1 MNTNLSIYHIFI
13 KIFVMRKRG
22 GKISKINK
30 VMIFSIV
37 FMTFLMIGSVSAMDL
52 NVTNNNSNLLNENNN
67 LEVSSYD
74 SISETTSH
82 EDNIT
87 IASSSQEGGLLTAQY
102 ISDDVVRAND
112 VQATSLTGNDTELY
126 FKNGTAFKVELSD
139 SNGSLLANQSVIFNV
154 NGNNYTRTTNDAGIA
169 SIAINLVPGEYTI
182 TSLFAGTSSYQSSST
197 SNFIKVLSTIS
208 GEDIE
213 KFYKNDTQYYV
224 TLVDGQGNLLNDTS
238 VILNINGV
246 MYERKTNVNGTA
258 KLNINLMPGDYI
270 VTATN
275 TINGE
280 MHANNVTVLSTVHGE
295 DVIKYYKNDTQYY
308 ATFLNSTGSPL
319 ANTNVSFNINGV
331 FYNRTTDSKGTARL
345 NINLN
350 PNNYTITAINPING
364 ESWSNNIEV
373 LSTIS
378 ADDLTMIYRNS
389 RFAVNVLDDRG
400 NPSVNDTVTFNINGV
415 FYNRTSNDEGNAY
428 LNINLDVGQY
438 IITSTNSKGLSISN
452 TITVNRANTTIT
464 GKDVHVIVD
473 LGRNYTVT
481 LMGENNKTVNSAVVH
496 FSYDNHVVDVVTD
509 ENGKATI
516 NINNISVG
524 TYPIEYWYDGNLNY
538 YPSASSSKLIVANST
553 VILYAD
559 DLDMVYKDG
568 SKFNVTLTDLFDKPL
583 ANRTITFNING
594 IDYNR
599 TTNDDG
605 VASITINLIPDTYTI
620 NYSHSHVNATDYNSG
635 SNTIVVNKLYAKLL
649 TEDIFMEHGDKG
661 NFLAHLVDANNA
673 SIANATV
680 IFNINGVDYYRAT
693 NDSGIARIGINLLTG
708 YYPIATVLDNYLYQ
722 ADMEINYILVNGTI
736 LEATDIDMVVGTTED
751 FSVFLLDAFSNPI
764 PDKTVLFEYG
774 DVHTSAVTD
783 YAGMATIQISGLP
796 KGDHPIVYSY
806 EDNKCMAYIH
816 VIGTISLN
824 DLVNAA
830 NTVNRYIEANAALPG
845 TVVVGDE
852 TFTTAQYLYLLS
864 EAIVD
869 ISIGDYSDLYVTG
882 TILDPSEPGA
892 AADMGSLNEFVDV
905 ARLLL
910 DYMDAYVT
918 PNSVDT
924 SVGSVGYDGIVYA
937 FTRVMVYYG
946 LTNQL
951 PGSVSIMSLKIY
963 ESQSV
968 LDDKN
973 TITDLGPYLSSSTN
987 CQVTNEAIV
996 SLANRLTAG
1005 MTNSYDKAVAIYN
1018 FVRDEISYSF
1028 YYDTHYGAVGT
1039 LNAGTGNCVDQAHL
1053 SVALYRAAGLPARYV
1068 HGTCVF
1074 SSGSTYGH
1082 VWCQVLLGDTW
1093 IVSDST
1099 SNRNSFDE
1107 VVNWN
1112 NYNYDL
1118 NGYYADLE
1126 F

>member
-1 MNTNLSIYHIFI
+1 M
-13 KIFVMRKRG
+13 
-22 GKISKINK
+22 
-30 VMIFSIV
+30 
-37 FMTFLMIGSVSAMDL
+37 GSVSAMDL
-52 NVTNNNSNLLNENNN
+52 NVTNNNSNLLNDNNN

-102 ISDDVVRAND
+102 ISDDIVRAND

-139 SNGSLLANQSVIFNV
+139 SNGSSLANQSVIFNI
-154 NGNNYTRTTNDAGIA
+154 NGNNYTRTTNDEGIA
-169 SIAINLVPGEYTI
+169 SMAINLIPGDYTI
-182 TSLFAGTSSYQSSST
+182 AAFFAGTSSYQSSST
-197 SNFIKVLSTIS
+197 SNIVKVLSTIS

-224 TLVDGQGNLLNDTS
+224 TLVDGQGKLLNDTS

-258 KLNINLMPGDYI
+258 KLNINLIPGEYI
-270 VTATN
+270 ITATN
-275 TINGE
+275 TINGD
-280 MHANNVTVLSTVHGE
+280 MNSNNITVLGTVHGE
-295 DVIKYYKNDTQYY
+295 DVVKYYKNDTQYY
-308 ATFLNSTGSPL
+308 ATFLNSTGGPL
-319 ANTNVSFNINGV
+319 VNASVSFNINGV
-331 FYNRTTDSKGTARL
+331 LYTRTTDSKGTAKM

-350 PNNYTITAINPING
+350 PDNYTITATNPING
-364 ESWSNNIEV
+364 ELWANNIEV
-373 LSTIS
+373 LPTIS
-378 ADDLTMIYRNS
+378 ADDLTILYRNG
-389 RFAVNVLDDRG
+389 RFAANVLDDMG

-415 FYNRTSNDEGNAY
+415 FYNRTSNNEGNAY

-438 IITSTNSKGLSISN
+438 IITSTNSKGLSLGN

-464 GKDVHVIVD
+464 GKNAHVIVD
-473 LGRNYTVT
+473 IGRDYTVT

-496 FSYDNHVVDVVTD
+496 FRYDNRVVDVVTD

-524 TYPIEYWYDGNLNY
+524 TYSIEYWYDGDINY
-538 YPSASSSKLIVANST
+538 YPSASSNKLIVANST
-553 VILYAD
+553 VILIAD

-568 SKFNVTLTDLFDKPL
+568 SRFKVTLTDLDDKPL

-594 IDYNR
+594 KNYNR

-605 VASITINLIPDTYTI
+605 IASIAINLNPGTYTI
-620 NYSHSHVNATDYNSG
+620 DYSHSTVNSTDYNFG
-635 SNTIVVNKLYAKLL
+635 SNTIVVNKLYSKLI
-649 TEDIFMEHGDKG
+649 TEDIFMEHGEKG
-661 NFLAHLVDANNA
+661 TFIAQLVDENNTGVED
-673 SIANATV
+673 ATLV
-680 IFNINGVDYYRAT
+680 FNINGVDYYRVT
-693 NDSGIARIGINLLTG
+693 NGSGIAKIGVNLLTG
-708 YYPIATVLDNYLYQ
+708 YYPITTALDNDFYH
-722 ADMEINYILVNGTI
+722 ADAEVNFILVNGTI
-736 LEATDIDMVVGTTED
+736 LEGTDINMVVGTTED
-751 FSVFLLDAFSNPI
+751 FSVFLLNAYSNPV
-764 PDKTVLFEYG
+764 PDKTVSFTYNN
-774 DVHTSAVTD
+774 VHASAVTD
-783 YAGMATIQISGLP
+783 YSGRATIQIKDLP
-796 KGDHPIVYSY
+796 KGDYPITYTY
-806 EDNKCMAYIH
+806 EDTQGVSFIH
-816 VIGTISLN
+816 VMGTISLN
-824 DLVNAA
+824 DLVSAA
-830 NTVNRYIEANAALPG
+830 NNVNRYIEANAALPG

-864 EAIVD
+864 EAILDLSV
-869 ISIGDYSDLYVTG
+869 GDYSDLYVAG
-882 TILDPSEPGA
+882 VIVDPTNPGGA
-892 AADMGSLNEFVDV
+892 ANMGNLNEFVDV
-905 ARLLL
+905 AATLLN
-910 DYMDAYVT
+910 YMDSYYT
-918 PNSVDT
+918 PDSVDT
-924 SVGSVGYDGIVYA
+924 SVGTVGYDGIVYA
-937 FTRVMVYYG
+937 FTRVIVYYG

-951 PGSVSIMSLKIY
+951 PGSVSIKSLKLY
-963 ESQSV
+963 ESKSV
-968 LDDKN
+968 LDSKN

-1018 FVRDEISYSF
+1018 YVRDEISYSF
-1028 YYDTHYGAVGT
+1028 YYDTHYGAAGT
-1039 LNAGTGNCVDQAHL
+1039 LNAGTGNCVDQSHL

-1099 SNRNSFDE
+1099 SNRNSFDQ

-1118 NGYYADLE
+1118 NGYYASLS